1 MELKK
6 SPKADLESKKGMFGA
21 MGLVFAL
28 AVTLVAFEWKSY
40 DQEQIQ
46 VAARTAIDTE
56 EEVIIQTDQ
65 SLPPP
70 PPPPPAQ
77 ISQEIEIVEDDVEIE
92 NEVEIDAES
101 NENTVVEE
109 YIAPPVVEEE
119 EVQEEEIFQIV
130 EEMPGF
136 PGGDEAVYKYLRDNI
151 RYPVIAMESG
161 IQGRVYLTFVVEK
174 NGSITDV
181 KVMRGIGGGC
191 DEEAVRVV
199 QKMPKWNPGKQRGRP
214 VRVLYSI
221 PVIFTLN

>member
-1 MELKK
+1 
-6 SPKADLESKKGMFGA
+6 
-21 MGLVFAL
+21 
-28 AVTLVAFEWKSY
+28 
-40 DQEQIQ
+40 
-46 VAARTAIDTE
+46 
-56 EEVIIQTDQ
+56 
-65 SLPPP
+65 PPH
-70 PPPPPAQ
+70 PAQ